1 MTIYETSS
9 DIDNEVRAIP
19 KIEAKLNCRAQRLKK
34 LSNCDYAFTR
44 DNVLVAMGE
53 FKKRSVSKSAY
64 KSYMLS
70 ASKYANILVIAKA
83 LDVPALLIVEW
94 TDETGYLTL
103 GSKTPKAGVGGRKDR
118 GDVSD
123 TEIVVYFPIED
134 FIKL

>member
-19 KIEAKLNCRAQRLKK
+19 KIEAKFNCRAQRLKK

-94 TDETGYLTL
+94 TD
-103 GSKTPKAGVGGRKDR
+103 GGRKDR